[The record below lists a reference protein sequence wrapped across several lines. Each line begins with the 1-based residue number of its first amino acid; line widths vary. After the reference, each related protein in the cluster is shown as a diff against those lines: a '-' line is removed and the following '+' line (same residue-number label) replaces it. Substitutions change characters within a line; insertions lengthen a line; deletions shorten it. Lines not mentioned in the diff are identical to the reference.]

1 MPTPKKP
8 AKKPAASAKKP
19 TTAKKAAP
27 AKKPAAPARKTAAS
41 ARKPEPPKR
50 SHHKKPAAPAAVPAP
65 AQPPKRSHHKKPAP
79 EPAPVWQPPKR
90 SHHKKPVPPPEPP
103 RAPEPDP
110 YAAFDFDFGFP
121 SAPAQP
127 TKRSHHKKPVG
138 PPARPGRKSRDELAD
153 YLGDDAPRDDPAYFA
168 QLEEA
173 KQRAIEPAGPTAGDL
188 SAQEVSEI
196 ERDANEMDLD
206 KLLNEVE
213 PRRAEEDEGLGGDDE
228 DGGAGFGNIAA
239 SDAGALFG
247 GYSDAT
253 EGEGDEEEGANRRRH
268 EDRAVLLRE
277 IFKRA
282 EKGFVTNDDINEVLP
297 PDIHKDG
304 DIEAFIADIQAA
316 GIEIADSAEGADH
329 AKPAGA
335 DAAAA
340 AAAAAKPARADSF
353 DDPIRMYLHQMGQTP
368 LLTRDQEVDICK
380 RIEKSE
386 KTVRELF
393 NRFGFAPGL
402 YYKVVEQIELGTE
415 RFDRIVTDKYVDSR
429 FNYLK
434 KLPELKAAL
443 KARAEAL
450 GRVNAEFA
458 ESGLGRR
465 MVEAIL
471 RAKGA
476 KSAEQAQIARQIA
489 PYVRRFN
496 QHYHQ
501 FLNIVIEL
509 SFKQKEIEALA
520 GVAAGSA
527 SDDIM
532 PQLATTREDEH
543 FANWRF
549 HNGQLHRILEE
560 TKGRTG
566 NKRVRQAIQQ
576 ELAAIEAVHRRCLTP
591 VDFTEEALAFLREPQ
606 RAARKGMPFEEF
618 VRASMN
624 DVLRSK
630 FATLRAALH
639 EGHAART
646 EMVEANLR
654 LVISIVKKYMN
665 RGLSFLDLIQEGNTG
680 LMKAVEKFEYRRG
693 YKFSTYATW
702 WIRQAATR
710 AIADQARTIRIPVH
724 MIETIN
730 RFMRTQKKLVQEL
743 GREPDADEIAREM
756 GISPD
761 RVRSILKM
769 SQQPISLQSPVGDGD
784 DAHFGDFLP
793 DTTAENP
800 AEMTAKDLLRD
811 QIHSV
816 LQTLTDREREVLDF
830 RFGLTDGF
838 SRTLEEVGKQ
848 FNVTRERIRQI
859 EAKALRK
866 LRHPTR
872 LRRLQGFI
880 NDETAVLAPVALP
893 SAPPRAAAPASSE
906 EKRGLV
912 VAELKKAI
920 SGAKPSPALREAL
933 RWHFGVEDGKLHA
946 LEDTAARFKLDPDS
960 LRVQTDKVLKQLG
973 RSNSPELR
981 ALLASFGRD

>member
-1 MPTPKKP
+1 
-8 AKKPAASAKKP
+8 
-19 TTAKKAAP
+19 
-27 AKKPAAPARKTAAS
+27 
-41 ARKPEPPKR
+41 
-50 SHHKKPAAPAAVPAP
+50 
-65 AQPPKRSHHKKPAP
+65 
-79 EPAPVWQPPKR
+79 
-90 SHHKKPVPPPEPP
+90 
-103 RAPEPDP
+103 
-110 YAAFDFDFGFP
+110 
-121 SAPAQP
+121 
-127 TKRSHHKKPVG
+127 
-138 PPARPGRKSRDELAD
+138 
-153 YLGDDAPRDDPAYFA
+153 
-168 QLEEA
+168 
-173 KQRAIEPAGPTAGDL
+173 
-188 SAQEVSEI
+188 
-196 ERDANEMDLD
+196 
-206 KLLNEVE
+206 
-213 PRRAEEDEGLGGDDE
+213 
-228 DGGAGFGNIAA
+228 
-239 SDAGALFG
+239 
-247 GYSDAT
+247 
-253 EGEGDEEEGANRRRH
+253 
-268 EDRAVLLRE
+268 
-277 IFKRA
+277 
-282 EKGFVTNDDINEVLP
+282 
-297 PDIHKDG
+297 
-304 DIEAFIADIQAA
+304 
-316 GIEIADSAEGADH
+316 
-329 AKPAGA
+329 
-335 DAAAA
+335 
-340 AAAAAKPARADSF
+340 
-353 DDPIRMYLHQMGQTP
+353 MGQTP

-393 NRFGFAPGL
+393 NRFAFAPGL

-443 KARAEAL
+443 KTRAEAL
-450 GRVNAEFA
+450 ARVNAEFY
-458 ESGLGRR
+458 ESGLGKR

-476 KSAEQAQIARQIA
+476 RTPEQAQIARQIQ

-520 GVAAGSA
+520 GIAAGSS
-527 SDDIM
+527 SDDIL
-532 PQLATTREDEH
+532 PQLATSREDEH

-560 TKGRTG
+560 TKGRAQG
-566 NKRVRQAIQQ
+566 KRVKLAIQQ

-591 VDFTEEALAFLREPQ
+591 PDFTEEALAFLREPQ
-606 RAARKGMPFEEF
+606 RAARKGMPFDEF

-730 RFMRTQKKLVQEL
+730 RFMRSQKRLVQEL
-743 GREPDADEIAREM
+743 GREPGADEIAAEM

-880 NDETAVLAPVALP
+880 NDETALP
-893 SAPPRAAAPASSE
+893 SPAAALLPVAPPRPAADTPD
-906 EKRGLV
+906 EKRRVV

-920 SGAKPSPALREAL
+920 SAVKPRPEFREAL
-933 RWHFGVEDGKLHA
+933 RWHFGVEDGKLHS
-946 LEDTAARFKLDPDS
+946 LNETAAKFRLDSDVF
-960 LRVQTDKVLKQLG
+960 RGMTDKVLKQLG
-973 RSNSPELR
+973 RSSSPELR
-981 ALLASFGRD
+981 ALLASFGQK